1 MSMASKYTGQN
12 ISFSGCDM
20 VVSIDSV
27 FPDGT
32 KFNRVI
38 GSLQTLTYSI
48 HMDKFPVR
56 SVGNANAKDYVFGPR
71 TIAGSLIFAVFN
83 KHFAYELM
91 ETASKTSG
99 LEKYHFLMDEM
110 PPFNITVSFA
120 NEYGET
126 ARLALY
132 GVRIINEGQT
142 MSVNDIYTEN
152 TYQFVATD
160 IEYLNDGTGS
170 SSEGLARTYAD
181 QVMSGVRTAS
191 PESNPIPSEGVAE
204 QGPQVSVQSGNN
216 SMTVNVGGSSAT
228 DNSARLTS

>member
-1 MSMASKYTGQN
+1 
-12 ISFSGCDM
+12 M

-38 GSLQTLTYSI
+38 GSLQTLTYSV

-56 SVGNANAKDYVFGPR
+56 SIGNANAKDYVFGPR
-71 TIAGSLIFAVFN
+71 TIAGSLMFAVFN
-83 KHFAYELM
+83 KHFAYEML
-91 ETASKTSG
+91 ETASSTSNLG
-99 LEKYHFLMDEM
+99 NYHFLMDEM
-110 PPFNITVSFA
+110 PPFNITVTFA

-126 ARLALY
+126 ARLAIY

-160 IEYLNDGTGS
+160 LEYLNDGTGS
-170 SSEGLARTYAD
+170 SSRTLARTYAD
-181 QVMSGVRTAS
+181 QAMVGVRTA
-191 PESNPIPSEGVAE
+191 PESNPVPSEGNQE
-204 QGPQVSVQSGNN
+204 SETEVSTDLDS
-216 SMTVNVGGSSAT
+216 VNLKVVMGENWPGYKT
-228 DNSARLTS
+228 RL